1 MLSDLANMLE
11 SMAVLKASDLY
22 LNVGAPP
29 TFKVHGELRNV
40 TEKPLRADQIQTMIN
55 ETLDEEQRQR
65 FENNMELDISL
76 QIENGGRFRLN
87 IYRQKGDLALVA
99 RHIKNIIP
107 SIEELNL
114 PDVLKDLIMA
124 EQGLLLVVGA
134 TGSGKSSTLASM
146 IDYRNENRSGHI
158 LTVEDPIEYVHYH
171 KKSLI
176 SQREIG
182 VDTNSYADAL
192 KFALREAPNVIVI
205 GEIRDQETA
214 RQALRFAETG
224 HLCLATLHATSTN
237 LAIDRLV
244 NFFPPEAHK
253 QIYQDLAS
261 HLVAII
267 AQRLAKGIKQP
278 RIPAI
283 ELMLNNMHIAGLIE
297 RGDIHTIKEVMSKE
311 HADTCQTFDDALYQL
326 LSDEEITKAEAKRL
340 ADSQVDLMLRLRMDS
355 ERREDSY
362 FSKITDWRDTKADF
376 SRYTRVLI
384 DPKKVD
390 LDRRPDMKETL
401 SAAIS
406 KELESH
412 GYEVVVSQPDLVLK
426 FSFGLRS
433 ITTGEKEP
441 SSENASEQFSSDFNK
456 LPSYEAGLAVQ
467 IADAKTG
474 KAVWRMHATRP
485 LGQRMSGAE
494 EFQEE
499 ISGVLTTMPSKHEK
513 KAAATMTEADDNTP
527 LDLDEDLSPEIT
539 NMVS

>member
-22 LNVGAPP
+22 INVGAPP
-29 TFKVHGELRNV
+29 TFKVHGELRSV
-40 TEKPLRADQIQTMIN
+40 TDVPLNSEQVQRMI
-55 ETLDEEQRQR
+55 LDVLDDEQKQR
-65 FENNMELDISL
+65 FQASLELDVSL

-87 IYRQKGDLALVA
+87 IYRQKGALALVA

-107 SIEELNL
+107 TIEELNL

-146 IDYRNENRSGHI
+146 IDYRNENRQGHI
-158 LTVEDPIEYVHYH
+158 LTVEDPIEFVHYH

-244 NFFPPEAHK
+244 NFFPPDAHR
-253 QIYQDLAS
+253 QIYQDVAS
-261 HLVAII
+261 HLVAIV
-267 AQRLAKGIKQP
+267 AQRLAKGLKQP
-278 RIPAI
+278 RVPAVEI
-283 ELMLNNMHIAGLIE
+283 LLNNMHIAGLIE
-297 RGDIHTIKEVMSKE
+297 RGDIHSIKEVMSKE

-326 LSDEEITKAEAKRL
+326 MVDEEITKEEAKRL
-340 ADSQVDLMLRLRMDS
+340 ADSQVDLMLRVRM
-355 ERREDSY
+355 EANTQGDSY
-362 FSKITDWRDTKADF
+362 FSNISDWRDPEADF
-376 SRYTRVLI
+376 RRYSRVLI
-384 DPKKVD
+384 DPRKVD
-390 LDRRPDMKETL
+390 TDRRPDMKETL

-406 KELESH
+406 QELKNH
-412 GYEVVVSQPDLVLK
+412 GYEVVVSKPDLVLR
-426 FSFGLRS
+426 FSFGLRTRATS
-433 ITTGEKEP
+433 DDR
-441 SSENASEQFSSDFNK
+441 ENASQQASERFSSDFSK
-456 LPSYEAGLAVQ
+456 LPSYEAGLAIQLVE
-467 IADAKTG
+467 AKGG
-474 KAVWRMHATRP
+474 KVIWKMHATRP
-485 LGQRMSGAE
+485 LGQRMGGVQ
-494 EFQEE
+494 EFQEK
-499 ISGVLTTMPSKHEK
+499 ISGLLNTLPSKK
-513 KAAATMTEADDNTP
+513 DTPTES
-527 LDLDEDLSPEIT
+527 DLSEEFS
-539 NMVS
+539 NLA